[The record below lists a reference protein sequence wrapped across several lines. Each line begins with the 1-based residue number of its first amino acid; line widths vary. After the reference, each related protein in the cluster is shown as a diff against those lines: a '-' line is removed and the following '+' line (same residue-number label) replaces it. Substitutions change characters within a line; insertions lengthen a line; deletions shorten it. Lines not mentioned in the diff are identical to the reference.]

1 MRITVS
7 GPPGSGT
14 TTLSRAIAEKHG
26 LKFVSAGD
34 IFRAHVDESG
44 MDILEFSKLC
54 ESDPSVD
61 KAIDADQKRI
71 GESSDNI
78 ILEGRLAGHM
88 VSNADLKIWI
98 LASLD
103 CRAAR
108 IAEREEKPYEKAFSE
123 TTTREKSEK
132 DRYKSYYDID
142 IDDLSIYDLVINSEK
157 WDKKELAEVVDFA
170 ISRIKN

>member
-1 MRITVS
+1 
-7 GPPGSGT
+7 
-14 TTLSRAIAEKHG
+14 
-26 LKFVSAGD
+26 
-34 IFRAHVDESG
+34 
-44 MDILEFSKLC
+44 
-54 ESDPSVD
+54 
-61 KAIDADQKRI
+61 
-71 GESSDNI
+71 
-78 ILEGRLAGHM
+78 M

-108 IAEREEKPYEKAFSE
+108 IAEREEKSYDLAFSE
-123 TTTREKSEK
+123 TTAREKSEK

>member
-34 IFRAHVDESG
+34 IFRAHVKASG
-44 MDILEFSKLC
+44 LDIIEFSKRC
-54 ESDPSVD
+54 ESDPAVD

-71 GESSDNI
+71 GESSNDI

-98 LASLD
+98 SASLD
-103 CRAAR
+103 CRAER
-108 IAEREEKPYEKAFSE
+108 IAEREVKKYDKALSE
-123 TTTREKSEK
+123 TKAREKSEK
-132 DRYKSYYDID
+132 DRYKSYYNID

-157 WDKKELAEVVDFA
+157 WGKEELAEVVDLA
-170 ISRIKN
+170 IGRINP